1 MSMKIYIKKSYKKI
15 LIDMSKTFTK
25 TKKTGKDLK
34 KFFIREVKYK
44 ETLNIMLK
52 HQICHFNKLHQIKR
66 LTEQELDELSD
77 EFLKRF
83 YSKDLSESLKVDVD
97 EIASKNNIKIMLV
110 PLGNQVYGKTYFE
123 DASVILYDK
132 KHKITKKIQAGTI
145 LINSAC
151 NKYIYRQ
158 TVIHEMVHLLYHNKY
173 IALLKSLKKKG
184 TANFKQ
190 IQDKILNE
198 LEWQAEELS
207 LRILMPKKEVLK
219 IIHEI
224 SNTKKIKFINK
235 TTKLYFLVIQ
245 LAHLF
250 DCSIEQVKKR
260 LLDLNFTLAMGIE
273 NYSDGVKLLDFC
285 FSKRN
290 IKKNQTF
297 IISNKELANQL
308 KLNSELSNLYLNH
321 KIKFINNM
329 LVINHHKYIDKYG
342 KLTNYALNHVD
353 ECSLLFD
360 VKEETKYPANTL
372 VYLTSKKKPQKVVTL
387 NDEQMEYIE
396 KQIDEMIG
404 DAIEY
409 GETQQNIPQSF
420 SGTLKYFYELS
431 NFKSYSELSFE
442 SDVSERSISKYISG
456 EEKNPKRIKV
466 LKLGLALKMLGIEI
480 EDMMKKAD
488 ISFTGYGDKGMIV
501 LKTVVFSYSKFGLSF
516 IYVILK
522 KHNYD
527 YILEMS
533 PNYLKNHSID

>member
-15 LIDMSKTFTK
+15 LIDMSKSFTK
-25 TKKTGKDLK
+25 TKKNGKDSR

-52 HQICHFNKLHQIKR
+52 HQTCHFNKLHQIKR
-66 LTEQELDELSD
+66 LTEQELDEFSSD
-77 EFLKRF
+77 FLKRF
-83 YSKDLSESLKVDVD
+83 YSKDLNENLIIDVD
-97 EIASKNNIKIMLV
+97 EIATKNGIKIMLV
-110 PLGNQVYGKTYFE
+110 PLGDKLYGKTYFE
-123 DASVILYDK
+123 DDSIVLFDG
-132 KHKITKKIQAGTI
+132 KHRITKKIQAGTI
-145 LINSAC
+145 LINNTC
-151 NKYIYRQ
+151 NKYRYKQ
-158 TVIHEMVHLLYHNKY
+158 TVIHEMVHLLYHGKY
-173 IALLKSLKKKG
+173 ITLLKSLKEK
-184 TANFKQ
+184 NHNYKQ
-190 IQDKILNE
+190 IQNKILNE

-207 LRILMPKKEVLK
+207 LRIFMPKEQVLNK
-219 IIHEI
+219 IQEI
-224 SNTKKIKFINK
+224 SNNKKIMFVNQ
-235 TTKLYFLVIQ
+235 TTKLYYLVNE
-245 LAHLF
+245 LAYIF

-273 NYSDGVKLLDFC
+273 NYLDGVKLLDFC
-285 FSKRN
+285 FSNSN

-297 IISNKELANQL
+297 IISNKELTKQL
-308 KLNSELSNLYLNH
+308 KLNSGLSNLYVNN

-329 LVINHHKYIDKYG
+329 LVINHHKYIDNQG
-342 KLTNYALNHVD
+342 RLTKYALDHVD

-360 VKEETKYPANTL
+360 VKEEPKYQVDTL
-372 VYLTSKKKPQKVVTL
+372 VYLTSQKESKTIVTL

-396 KQIDEMIG
+396 KQIEEMIN

-409 GETQQNIPQSF
+409 GENQQNIPQSF
-420 SGTLKYFYELS
+420 SETLKYFYELS
-431 NFKSYSELSFE
+431 NFKNYSELSFE

-466 LKLGLALKMLGIEI
+466 LKLGLALRMLGIEI

-501 LKTVVFSYSKFGLSF
+501 LKTVVFSYSKYGLPF

-527 YILEMS
+527 YVLEMS
-533 PNYLKNHSID
+533 PNYLKNHFYD